1 MWNISKTFG
10 AYRLAVLFMVLA
22 HFDVLS
28 QNDYLAES
36 ERKAREIL
44 EKAVQALGG
53 EVFLKTQDI
62 TRNGRTYQFRQDDLQ
77 GLGKFQTYDKF
88 PLKQRTEF
96 GKKGEI
102 VNINDGDQG
111 WKIEYKV
118 VKLQSQEE
126 IKAFRANINHSLDY
140 LLRFRLDETGMK
152 FRYLGRTRMDL
163 DEVEGVQLIDKEN
176 DRVKIFVNAN
186 NFLPVKMEYESPAL
200 GKRWP
205 TEDVRLL
212 YNYHEISGVRIPFKI
227 VRFSN
232 GYKSGETNIESAR
245 INSGLPDA
253 FFAPMVKK

>member
-1 MWNISKTFG
+1 MRKISKTFG
-10 AYRLAVLFMVLA
+10 AYGLAVLFMALA
-22 HFDVLS
+22 PFDVLS
-28 QNDYLAES
+28 QKDYLAES
-36 ERKAREIL
+36 EKKAREIL

-53 EVFLKTQDI
+53 ESFLKTQDI
-62 TRNGRTYQFRQDDLQ
+62 TRNGRAYQFRKDDLQ

-118 VKLQSQEE
+118 VKLQSPEE
-126 IKAFRANINHSLDY
+126 IRAFRANIRHSLDY
-140 LLRFRLDETGMK
+140 LLRFRLDEKGMK

-186 NFLPVKMEYESPAL
+186 NFLPVRMEYESPAL
-200 GKRWP
+200 GKRWQ

-212 YNYHEISGVRIPFKI
+212 YNYQEISGVRIPFKT

-232 GYKSGETNIESAR
+232 GYKSGETNLESAQ
-245 INSGLPDA
+245 INSGLPDTL
-253 FFAPMVKK
+253 FAPTVKK